1 MGDDRERQ
9 YKEYLAMRE
18 RAERNKARETGLQD
32 ESGYYVSNR
41 PRYSEEEY
49 RRQEMERM
57 EQQRLYEEEIR
68 RRERE
73 AYMAAREKAGPSPS
87 YPSGNDGGRKRKKG
101 RSGFRIFAMIVLMLF
116 LALGGL
122 AGVGYAI
129 VNSVLNNIGHVDV
142 DVNNIG
148 IDPDVDNELS
158 QYRNIAVLGI
168 DSRDMEDDSDAR
180 SDSIII
186 VSMDKET
193 NEIKM
198 FSIFRDTMLNLGEDV
213 GYNGLDKITHAY
225 YYGKAE
231 RSLYALNRNLDL
243 NIKEVVV
250 VNWKAVADTI
260 DAVGGIDINIE
271 EAEMNEMNK
280 FIHETSKKTG
290 LEDEDIDITE
300 TGEQTVNGVQAVTY
314 ARIRK
319 DALTGDYRRN
329 ERMKI
334 VVKATFDKA
343 VSNLNFDMIKQIA
356 TVVMPEI
363 KTNIESKEL
372 MEMVIHLGDYKMNDT
387 TTGWPYDVGEW
398 VGDAWYGPPRTLYSN
413 VVKLHENFFNQ
424 KGYVPTEDVE
434 NISYNISYLTGLY

>member
-1 MGDDRERQ
+1 MGDERDRQ
-9 YKEYLAMRE
+9 YREYLAMRE
-18 RAERNKARETGLQD
+18 RAERNNKGLQD
-32 ESGYYVSNR
+32 ESGYYVSNE
-41 PRYSEEEY
+41 PRYSEEEEA
-49 RRQEMERM
+49 RRQHMERM
-57 EQQRLYEEEIR
+57 ELQRQYEEAR
-68 RRERE
+68 RQGRDP
-73 AYMAAREKAGPSPS
+73 YPYSNEKPGK
-87 YPSGNDGGRKRKKG
+87 RRKKG
-101 RSGFRIFAMIVLMLF
+101 RSGFRVFAMIVLMLV

-142 DVNNIG
+142 DVNEIG
-148 IDPDVDNELS
+148 IDPGVDNELS

-168 DSRDMEDDSDAR
+168 DSRDMNDDSDAR

-198 FSIFRDTMLNLGEDV
+198 FSVFRDTMLEMGGDV
-213 GYNGLDKITHAY
+213 NYNGLDKITHAY
-225 YYGKAE
+225 YYGKAQG
-231 RSLYALNRNLDL
+231 SLYALNRSMDL

-260 DAVGGIDINIE
+260 DAVGGIELDIE

-280 FIHETSKKTG
+280 FIHETAKKTG
-290 LEDEDIDITE
+290 LRDEDVKITE
-300 TGEQTVNGVQAVTY
+300 TGKQNVNGVQAVTY

-398 VGDAWYGPPRTLYSN
+398 VGNAWYGPPWTLSTN
-413 VVKLHENFFNQ
+413 VSKLHENFFKQ
-424 KGYVPTEDVE
+424 EGYVPTEDVQ
-434 NISYNISYLTGLY
+434 NISERISYLTGLY